1 MSVGIVLVGVFFV
14 LLCLRVPV
22 AAAMGL
28 ASIVGMLYAG
38 FGISM
43 FTSVFYAAVAKCML
57 AFPGGSLIWQTP
69 VSVITGAAW
78 RWSRW

>member
-43 FTSVFYAAVAKCML
+43 FKIGRASCRERV
-57 AFPGGSLIWQTP
+57 
-69 VSVITGAAW
+69 
-78 RWSRW
+78 